1 MFFFF
6 CKTSCSRNFLFC
18 FFPCTRFTRS
28 LAPLVFFLL
37 VWTTY
42 VRTYFSALFL
52 IGLLLLLSPGVVWFL
67 LFIYFCN
74 FLLFVGSVLLCSFC
88 FFLSGP
94 FCPSLL
100 RYSFCGIFFVGPR
113 IIYFLFFLNG
123 TAFAACSL
131 SVFSCFFSVP
141 LPPLHTVASSSSPQG
156 HLDTG
161 GSWRFRDNGTALVG
175 FPCWRYAVSRV
186 EHFYSHVF
194 FILRRIGLK
203 KKTKKTSPVLG
214 TTYLGILSGFSK
226 KVRGCCSPKR
236 FKLTTLPL
244 IYFVSGVHSHDAVR
258 VGRRGEGGA

>member
-1 MFFFF
+1 MYFFVPSVSSYLAPFAPLYSVIRFAAFF
-6 CKTSCSRNFLFC
+6 LSDHVLSTSC
-18 FFPCTRFTRS
+18 FFKM
-28 LAPLVFFLL
+28 
-37 VWTTY
+37 
-42 VRTYFSALFL
+42 
-52 IGLLLLLSPGVVWFL
+52 GLLSPL
-67 LFIYFCN
+67 ALFP
-74 FLLFVGSVLLCSFC
+74 
-88 FFLSGP
+88 FFP
-94 FCPSLL
+94 
-100 RYSFCGIFFVGPR
+100 V
-113 IIYFLFFLNG
+113 
-123 TAFAACSL
+123 
-131 SVFSCFFSVP
+131 FFSVP